1 MKKWFLYF
9 LVCTLSFAG
18 CEDVI
23 EVETPSE
30 DPRLVVEGLLRVDT
44 TQMWIPVEI
53 KLTQTSN
60 FFGTIEPVTDVDEI
74 VIISSEIDEYGFP
87 GGGTGVSSLTQLDPG
102 SGIYV
107 PDPSFDSDQRIPV
120 SAVLEANIEFTL
132 IISWRGRRYAAQ
144 TRYVPS
150 VPIDELRLGDD
161 ILFDDEETEV
171 IVRFTDNPEEGDF
184 YIFDFDFNN
193 YLVSEDTFYNGQEF
207 EFSYFYDETLLPGTE
222 LEVSILGADRTFY
235 NYMDLLIEQTNGA
248 QGPFQTPVA
257 TVRGN
262 VFDVTNLDN
271 DEVVDNVQQPN
282 TFGLGYFAIVQEF
295 KSTLIIE

>member
-1 MKKWFLYF
+1 MKTWFLCF
-9 LVCTLSFAG
+9 LVCAIALAG

-23 EVETPSE
+23 DVETPSE

-74 VIISSEIDEYGFP
+74 VIIIQEIDENGFP
-87 GGGTGVSSLTQLDPG
+87 EGATGTSSLTQLDPG

-107 PDPSFDSDQRIPV
+107 PDPSFDRDQRIPV
-120 SAVLEANIEFTL
+120 SAVLEANLEFTL
-132 IISWRGRRYAAQ
+132 VVSWRGRRYAAQ

-150 VPIDELRLGDD
+150 VPIDELRLGDN
-161 ILFDDEETEV
+161 ILFDEEETELV
-171 IVRFTDNPEEGDF
+171 VRFTDRPEEGDF
-184 YIFDFDFNN
+184 YIFDFGFGN
-193 YLVSEDTFYNGQEF
+193 YLVTEDTFYNGQEF
-207 EFSYFYDETLLPGTE
+207 EFSYFYDEEFEPGTA
-222 LEVSILGADRTFY
+222 LEIGLLGADRNFY
-235 NYMDLLIEQTNGA
+235 NYMDLLLEQTDGA

-262 VFDVTNLDN
+262 VFDVTDLDN
-271 DEVVDNVQQPN
+271 DQVTDNAQQPN

-295 KSTLIIE
+295 RSTLIID